1 MQQSKSSIDKEKER
15 KHKQR
20 RASLIKELST
30 VTNKALKIGA
40 KVETLRKGYE
50 VFIEYIGSITFF
62 CNFLWQGL
70 SFGIRVKETEESRKR
85 DINMVEGRE
94 GGALIA
100 KAGQDRVETR
110 EREQL
115 LWSSRAPPG

>member
-1 MQQSKSSIDKEKER
+1 M
-15 KHKQR
+15 
-20 RASLIKELST
+20 IKELSS

-40 KVETLRKGYE
+40 KVETLREGYE

-62 CNFLWQGL
+62 CNFLWQDL

-110 EREQL
+110 EREREQL